1 MQGLH
6 LFVAGFLTFSFVA
19 QAQDPYRVSGYV
31 TAVQPSGAF
40 DVEGVHIHLTPT
52 TEFRTRTGGAVSK
65 APASRP
71 ATFYVGETLDA
82 VGRLDRTS
90 HTLAA
95 AQIVLVPP
103 SPASVSGTA
112 IIDLIPPAPASADQ
126 LATDHTVRADG
137 FLLHITAKTKL
148 KFAEPLKSISDVTTN
163 QWIQYSGVQQL
174 DGTVL
179 LDYAG
184 IGPNHVNHTEDRIR
198 TKTDYDPAAVSDD
211 SHQSGLSKA
220 FIGVDP
226 RKIPPYHNEDM
237 QARVERIGNSLIPAY
252 QRALPDSDPSK
263 IHFRFQVIDS
273 TKWRDAVT
281 MLSGVIVVPYQVV
294 KRMQNDD
301 QLATVL
307 ADNIAEA
314 IEKDALRTN
323 STNTKVTG
331 AEVAGAVA
339 GIFIP
344 GASLATDLAG
354 GGVAVHVHTLEL
366 QQSGRVSLC
375 FLHDAGYD
383 IAQAPLAWWLLA
395 PKKPASI
402 DQIRMPPRA
411 VTLYVALGTTW
422 HPAAEPA
429 QLP

>member
-6 LFVAGFLTFSFVA
+6 LFAAGLLALSFVA
-19 QAQDPYRVSGYV
+19 QAQDPYKVSGYV

-40 DVEGVHIHLTPT
+40 DLEGVHIHLTAG
-52 TEFRTRTGGAVSK
+52 TEFRTRTDGAVSK
-65 APASRP
+65 VPASRP
-71 ATFYVGETLDA
+71 AAFYAGETLDA
-82 VGRLDRTS
+82 IGRLDRTS

-95 AQIVLVPP
+95 TQIVLVPP
-103 SPASVSGTA
+103 SPACVSGIA
-112 IIDLIPPAPASADQ
+112 IIDLIPPALGAEPTSDR
-126 LATDHTVRADG
+126 TIRADG

-148 KFAEPLKSISDVTTN
+148 NFADPLKSISDIATN

-198 TKTDYDPAAVSDD
+198 ARTDYDPSAVPDD

-237 QARVERIGNSLIPAY
+237 QSRVDRIGQSLIPAY
-252 QRALPDSDPSK
+252 QRALLDSDPTK
-263 IHFRFQVIDS
+263 IHFRFQVIDD
-273 TKWRDAVT
+273 TKAHDAHT
-281 MLSGVIVVPYQVV
+281 MPSGVIVVPYQVIE
-294 KRMQNDD
+294 RLQNDD

-314 IEKDALRTN
+314 IEKEGLRSLTATTVKSVASDAMTVGVILMGPAELVGGLVADHYASKAIDRT
-323 STNTKVTG
+323 
-331 AEVAGAVA
+331 
-339 GIFIP
+339 
-344 GASLATDLAG
+344 
-354 GGVAVHVHTLEL
+354 L
-366 QQSGRVSLC
+366 QQSGRVGLC

-395 PKKPASI
+395 PRKPASI
-402 DQIRMPPRA
+402 DRIMMPPRA
-411 VTLYVALGTTW
+411 ATLYIALGTTW

>member
-6 LFVAGFLTFSFVA
+6 LFVAGFLTLSFVA
-19 QAQDPYRVSGYV
+19 QAQDPYKVSGYV

-40 DVEGVHIHLTPT
+40 DVEGVHIHVTPT
-52 TEFRTRTGGAVSK
+52 TEFRTPTGGAVSK
-65 APASRP
+65 VPASGP

-82 VGRLDRTS
+82 IGRLDCTS
-90 HTLAA
+90 HTLTA

-103 SPASVSGTA
+103 SPASVSGIA
-112 IIDLIPPAPASADQ
+112 IIDLIPPALAAEPASDR
-126 LATDHTVRADG
+126 TIRANG

-148 KFAEPLKSISDVTTN
+148 NFADSLKSISDIATN
-163 QWIQYSGVQQL
+163 QWIDYSGVQQL

-184 IGPNHVNHTEDRIR
+184 VGPNKVNHTEDSIR
-198 TKTDYDPAAVSDD
+198 TRTDYDPSAVPDD

-220 FIGVDP
+220 FNGVDA

-237 QARVERIGNSLIPAY
+237 RARVERIGQSLIPAY
-252 QRALPDSDPSK
+252 QRALPDSDPTK

-281 MLSGVIVVPYQVV
+281 MLSGVIVVPRQVV
-294 KRMQNDD
+294 ERMQNDD
-301 QLATVL
+301 QLATIL

-314 IEKDALRTN
+314 IDKDALRTHSVGN
-323 STNTKVTG
+323 KVL
-331 AEVAGAVA
+331 VADIAGDAA

-344 GASLATDLAG
+344 FAGLATGLAG
-354 GGVAVHVHTLEL
+354 GGVASRVHTLEL
-366 QQSGRVSLC
+366 EQSGRVSLC

-422 HPAAEPA
+422 HPITEPA